1 MSTKKPRPR
10 LSPESAPW
18 ISTSKRYHA
27 ALQDKDL
34 VPCPDSLFQTQTWP
48 FKNDIPP
55 CVEENGQTAQS
66 WSPEISPSEN
76 FWHAVTIE
84 IPQPS
89 RPVNY
94 NDKTEPQQNFFR
106 SYIAGKI
113 PNFSRPFQTR
123 PDVRDMAQTSELGG
137 QVAREAPKLRRVNGP
152 LFWIPPKS
160 ETLIRDPIRVGI
172 SCGSRD
178 GLQSSDVNPH
188 ILVQPAE
195 QAPVETLR
203 PPGSL
208 PSLDPPPELPIKVPL
223 YSDTSK
229 NEKPPTPDP
238 PLEPPPSTSP
248 ARPMKPDAL
257 VQSSPH
263 EISLN
268 DIETPPGASRPHSK
282 NVKQKARK
290 AMSSLSSSVKNMLRS
305 FPRGKKGRRAVVD
318 IPNVSETDLDT
329 GQKYLLETSH
339 TSGERS
345 NISPVSSTRAS
356 CQSEP
361 RHYTAKTCTSAL
373 SNISSSYDKP
383 RLPLNISTTPLVDLE
398 PFQCTFCLLQCSD
411 KIDWLGHE
419 QSFHLEDLKKFNSPY
434 DPNPEQKRDEATTT
448 PAVLS
453 RSKNR
458 YVLRKTPRQSCSTI
472 PKQPQSDVSS
482 ATFSS
487 GPPNGPH
494 HQTLYWNCGFC
505 KQILR
510 TWDERQE
517 HLADEHFSKGE
528 TMCLWDPLTSPFPW
542 QPDSAQPANAPPFW
556 DARSLL
562 ALQQPNLLESI
573 NEIMDNHQ
581 PNKAS
586 ERSKKK
592 DEFRLCKKCNIPHPS
607 LDHYDLWH
615 ESQDTYACP
624 GITPSTN
631 LANFFEEYNEDE
643 STVDICRAC
652 SWYLDRPTYLDRSVR
667 ERHLRREHKFSSRPC
682 EGWGKC
688 FSEQRFQLHL
698 ADVHH
703 VDFECML
710 KFSESLRKH
719 GPAVIG
725 MLQ

>member
-55 CVEENGQTAQS
+55 CAEEDGQTAQS
-66 WSPEISPSEN
+66 WSPE
-76 FWHAVTIE
+76 
-84 IPQPS
+84 
-89 RPVNY
+89 
-94 NDKTEPQQNFFR
+94 

-113 PNFSRPFQTR
+113 PNFSRPFQAR
-123 PDVRDMAQTSELGG
+123 PDVRDMAQASELGG

-152 LFWIPPKS
+152 LFWIPPKP
-160 ETLIRDPIRVGI
+160 ETLIRDPIRVDI
-172 SCGSRD
+172 PCGSR
-178 GLQSSDVNPH
+178 GASQRSDDIPH
-188 ILVQPAE
+188 RLVQPVE

-208 PSLDPPPELPIKVPL
+208 PSLDPPPDLPIKVPL
-223 YSDTSK
+223 YSDTSNNK
-229 NEKPPTPDP
+229 KPPTLDP
-238 PLEPPPSTSP
+238 PPKPPPSTSL
-248 ARPMKPDAL
+248 ASPMTLGVP
-257 VQSSPH
+257 VQSSAH
-263 EISLN
+263 ENALN
-268 DIETPPGASRPHSK
+268 DIDTPPSAFRPHSRK
-282 NVKQKARK
+282 VKQKARK
-290 AMSSLSSSVKNMLRS
+290 AMSSLSSSVKNIIHS
-305 FPRGKKGRRAVVD
+305 FPRRKKERRVDVD
-318 IPNVSETDLDT
+318 IPNVSENDLNT
-329 GQKYLLETSH
+329 SQKYSPETSH
-339 TSGERS
+339 TSSERS
-345 NISPVSSTRAS
+345 NLSPVSSTPAS
-356 CQSEP
+356 GQSGS
-361 RHYTAKTCTSAL
+361 RNYTAKTCTSAL
-373 SNISSSYDKP
+373 SNMSSSYDKP
-383 RLPLNISTTPLVDLE
+383 RLPLSISTTPLADLE
-398 PFQCTFCLLQCSD
+398 PFQCTFCLMQFSN
-411 KIDWLGHE
+411 KVDWLGHE
-419 QSFHLEDLKKFNSPY
+419 QSFHLEDLKQFNSPY
-434 DPNPEQKRDEATTT
+434 DPNPEQKRDVTATTS
-448 PAVLS
+448 AVLS
-453 RSKNR
+453 RTKNR
-458 YVLRKTPRQSCSTI
+458 YVLRKTPRQSHSTI
-472 PKQPQSDVSS
+472 PKQPQSGVSS
-482 ATFSS
+482 GTFSS
-487 GPPNGPH
+487 SSLRGPH

-562 ALQQPNLLESI
+562 ALQQPNLVESI
-573 NEIMDNHQ
+573 NEIMENHQ

-586 ERSKKK
+586 EGSKKK
-592 DEFRLCKKCNIPHPS
+592 DEFRLCEKCNIPHPS

-615 ESQDTYACP
+615 EPQDTYTCP
-624 GITPSTN
+624 EITPSTN

-643 STVDICRAC
+643 STVDLCRAC
-652 SWYLDRPTYLDRSVR
+652 GWYLDRPTYLDRSVR
-667 ERHLRREHKFSSRPC
+667 ERHLRREHKFSFQSC
-682 EGWGKC
+682 EGWEECLSK
-688 FSEQRFQLHL
+688 QRFQLHL

-710 KFSESLRKH
+710 KFTESLRKH